1 MSSADVWGAAGE
13 VQQTLWLKPV
23 VFFVFSFV
31 FFFFSQAA
39 DPHFVLQTNLYV
51 LKRIE
56 LPCFSMEPSRPLS
69 HKRCSQH
76 PFTSQTH
83 TDNKLSSVSLSFA
96 LSTKTCLTRS
106 TTARRANVS
115 EGRRMNGKYTR
126 LRFCFLLFPPPVCAV
141 VDHVECTS
149 VW

>member
-23 VFFVFSFV
+23 FFVLFLFSFV
-31 FFFFSQAA
+31 FVFFFQAA

-69 HKRCSQH
+69 HKRCSLH
-76 PFTSQTH
+76 PLHLSNTH
-83 TDNKLSSVSLSFA
+83 
-96 LSTKTCLTRS
+96 
-106 TTARRANVS
+106 
-115 EGRRMNGKYTR
+115 G
-126 LRFCFLLFPPPVCAV
+126 
-141 VDHVECTS
+141 
-149 VW
+149 